1 MDEFKEPIKFPINYW
16 FSIPPEVCNLDNLKL
31 ILFSLIFGIATIEV
45 FADVIN
51 VVINGQ
57 HEMIQKQTIRRML
70 YMVGIPIEI
79 TLFITNVLVY
89 QKTGIVLF

>member
-1 MDEFKEPIKFPINYW
+1 M
-16 FSIPPEVCNLDNLKL
+16 KL

-57 HEMIQKQTIRRML
+57 HEMIQKQPIRRML
-70 YMVGIPIEI
+70 YVIGIPIEI

-89 QKTGIVLF
+89 KKTGIVLF